1 MIEAKNQ
8 DSRNKSG
15 FQCINFFLFYDIANS
30 FFLRSMVRLGG
41 LTLFQSN

>member
-30 FFLRSMVRLGG
+30 FFLTFCGKTWRAYLISE
-41 LTLFQSN
+41 